1 MMPLTMARP
10 GETVTIR
17 KITGRD
23 EVRQHLAELGFV
35 VNSDVTVVSQL
46 AGNLILQVKD
56 SRVALDK
63 TMANR
68 ILRWEQCRRKEMGS
82 LEDVK
87 VGETATVVKLHG
99 EGATKRRIMD
109 MGITKGVEI
118 HVRKV
123 APLGD
128 PMELNVRGY
137 ELSVRKA
144 DAEKIEVS

>member
-35 VNSDVTVVSQL
+35 VNSDVTVVRQL
-46 AGNLILQVKD
+46 AGNLILQVMD

-68 ILRWEQCRRKEMGS
+68 IM
-82 LEDVK
+82 
-87 VGETATVVKLHG
+87 
-99 EGATKRRIMD
+99 I
-109 MGITKGVEI
+109 
-118 HVRKV
+118 
-123 APLGD
+123 
-128 PMELNVRGY
+128 
-137 ELSVRKA
+137 
-144 DAEKIEVS
+144 

>member
-35 VNSDVTVVSQL
+35 VESDVTVVSEL
-46 AGNLILQVKD
+46 GGNLILQVKD

-68 ILRWEQCRRKEMGS
+68 IM
-82 LEDVK
+82 
-87 VGETATVVKLHG
+87 
-99 EGATKRRIMD
+99 I
-109 MGITKGVEI
+109 
-118 HVRKV
+118 
-123 APLGD
+123 
-128 PMELNVRGY
+128 
-137 ELSVRKA
+137 
-144 DAEKIEVS
+144 